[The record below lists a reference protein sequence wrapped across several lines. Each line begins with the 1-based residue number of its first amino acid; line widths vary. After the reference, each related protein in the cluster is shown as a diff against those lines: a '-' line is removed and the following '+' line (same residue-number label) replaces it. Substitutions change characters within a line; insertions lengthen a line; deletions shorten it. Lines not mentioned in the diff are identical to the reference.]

1 MALIKGI
8 PVILY
13 ERTQTG
19 EDAFHAPVY
28 TETPVTV
35 ENVLIT
41 PVANAAG
48 WPTSC
53 ASRKATLTAGRAA
66 PWNFLARNGECT
78 AVPPSTSRRLCL
90 WPGTRKC
97 RWNGLSK
104 LRVELNSAG
113 VRALMRSP
121 EMQAVLKARADTVKN
136 RCGDGYEAYVAQTRA
151 VAVVETVSQKAYNDN
166 SANNTLLKAVSS
178 SRSGTVVHE
187 HKRHLKDGRVITV
200 RSYQRKK

>member
-1 MALIKGI
+1 MALIEGI

-41 PVANAAG
+41 PVDNAAVVTDLQLTG
-48 WPTSC
+48 RC
-53 ASRKATLTAGRAA
+53 ASRKATLTAGSAA

-97 RWNGLSK
+97 R
-104 LRVELNSAG
+104 
-113 VRALMRSP
+113 
-121 EMQAVLKARADTVKN
+121 
-136 RCGDGYEAYVAQTRA
+136 
-151 VAVVETVSQKAYNDN
+151 
-166 SANNTLLKAVSS
+166 
-178 SRSGTVVHE
+178 
-187 HKRHLKDGRVITV
+187 
-200 RSYQRKK
+200 